1 MPLNLKKTFPHKIWV
16 FAEGEG
22 DGIESRLPFK
32 IFSTLLQTTCHAYAR
47 LWAYIILYGFIRWK
61 ILLSIFQAN
70 EALGISNI
78 IRKVMLFFPAS
89 ILTNLH
95 PQLLEQYLQQL
106 AGLTCH
112 FMKASTQKNALDD
125 DCLLYTEAFEHML
138 EGMLVDSIFIFLDFQ
153 TVLHLVLPNN
163 LAANLIIFLKKF
175 HLHTLIKTNA
185 LINFWEMCHL
195 HNYMVLHEYLAGVHS
210 TFTLLFYVK
219 QKFKK

>member
-1 MPLNLKKTFPHKIWV
+1 MFCLITSNKTFPAIIWI

-32 IFSTLLQTTCHAYAR
+32 IFSTLLQTRR
-47 LWAYIILYGFIRWK
+47 LAMHTLVFEHTYIILYGFIRWK

-153 TVLHLVLPNN
+153 TVLHLILPN
-163 LAANLIIFLKKF
+163 
-175 HLHTLIKTNA
+175 
-185 LINFWEMCHL
+185 
-195 HNYMVLHEYLAGVHS
+195 
-210 TFTLLFYVK
+210 
-219 QKFKK
+219 

>member
-1 MPLNLKKTFPHKIWV
+1 MTKNFASLNNLDLV
-16 FAEGEG
+16 
-22 DGIESRLPFK
+22 
-32 IFSTLLQTTCHAYAR
+32 
-47 LWAYIILYGFIRWK
+47 LYGFIRWK
-61 ILLSIFQAN
+61 ILFSIFQAN

-138 EGMLVDSIFIFLDFQ
+138 EGMFFIFFFQKSKNYLNSIFIFLDFQ
-153 TVLHLVLPNN
+153 T
-163 LAANLIIFLKKF
+163 FL
-175 HLHTLIKTNA
+175 
-185 LINFWEMCHL
+185 
-195 HNYMVLHEYLAGVHS
+195 
-210 TFTLLFYVK
+210 
-219 QKFKK
+219 

>member
-1 MPLNLKKTFPHKIWV
+1 
-16 FAEGEG
+16 
-22 DGIESRLPFK
+22 
-32 IFSTLLQTTCHAYAR
+32 
-47 LWAYIILYGFIRWK
+47 
-61 ILLSIFQAN
+61 
-70 EALGISNI
+70 
-78 IRKVMLFFPAS
+78 MLFFPAS

-185 LINFWEMCHL
+185 LINF
-195 HNYMVLHEYLAGVHS
+195 
-210 TFTLLFYVK
+210 
-219 QKFKK
+219 